1 MANIKKSFNFRNGVQ
16 VDQDNL
22 LVTPTGLVA
31 IGKTVPTEALD
42 VIGNVVISGVTSSV
56 FTQTGVLTVTS
67 LNPTEII
74 GAGISVKSGIIT
86 AEGTGIV
93 TYFGDAR
100 FLQGMPTSQWID
112 TDVGLGV
119 SSIYNSGGNVG
130 IATTLPK
137 STLQVGGDPVSGQNG
152 VGISSVGNIN
162 ATGIITATAFS
173 GPVTGGVTGNADT
186 ATLAAAA
193 TKLETARNIGGVS
206 FDGTAD
212 INLPGVNIAG
222 NQDTSGTASNLSG
235 SPNIVVSNID
245 CDGELDVDGHTNL
258 DNLSVA
264 GVTTFVGVIEGTS
277 GENKIPSLYQNQ
289 SDLPNPSL
297 YHGLFAHVHS
307 TGRGYYSHAGGWFEL
322 VNKESTGVVGTG
334 TETYVVGSLS
344 ATGFG
349 VGTNSPA
356 NDIQLRKSGD
366 TELQITSDTGT
377 AGITLGRESGTNNTN
392 NAEIRYGQDTGANYS
407 SAQSLDILNYGTGN
421 FNYHLSASNA
431 NAVAGD
437 FHWHKGLNNQRL
449 MTLTGIGGSLGLGTT
464 LPSKT
469 LDVIGDG
476 SFSTDLHVG
485 NNLTVVG
492 QLTVPSVNSTFTGN
506 LTGNVDGNI
515 NATGVS
521 TFNNLNVTGI
531 GTIPIFHA
539 NYLDATN
546 GGASV
551 IDGGV
556 FGKILGI
563 GTATPESVVDFS
575 QAGQQLTGS
584 YGTSKVFMIP
594 PKLDS
599 TQKGN
604 LTPVSGAF
612 IFNTS
617 VNKLEFY
624 DGSNWTPLEAN
635 SGGGEVNQ
643 FAFSSI
649 EVSGQTPVVAD
660 AKQDTLTL
668 VAGTNITITT
678 DPTGD
683 EVTINSTGGGGGG
696 GDITSVVAGTGLSG
710 GGTTGDVT
718 LNLDLPNVG
727 ATGSYTNADI
737 TIDAQGRVTAA
748 SNGTNIT
755 TLAGLTDVTLGT
767 PTNGQ
772 VLKYNGANWVN
783 GNDNFYTNSD
793 VDSHL
798 NTSSAGT
805 GQILSWNGSDYA
817 WVNDQTGGGGGSG
830 ISNLVEDLTPELG
843 GDLETNGNNILV
855 TGDVTLYGN
864 DINDSEEKVVFDK
877 SANKLLIGRQ
887 ITTQIN
893 DFRIRIKTAAT
904 NATINNQTSYIEQ
917 NSLLIENSSF
927 KDMHV
932 QLSAAGKLTIG
943 ERDNIQAELFRVQCS
958 QPTLNADGFVQ
969 LSYVVGDY
977 TNGNTK
983 YLRLATQETG
993 VRTYGTLVNSGDII
1007 PFADSTND
1015 LGRNTVK
1022 WANVY
1027 ADTLHGD
1034 GSNIITSSWAVTAN
1048 LSSAYRFSGPGNLST
1063 QDNPTIH
1070 LVRGQKYQFNLN
1082 ASGHPFNIQTVSG
1095 AYDGNNLYTTGV
1107 TNAGAA
1113 VGTIEFDVPMDAP
1126 NTLYYV
1132 CQYHSSMAGTIDI
1145 SSPDDKI
1152 QEGNSSIE
1160 VVDTGS
1166 DGHIKIET
1174 EGTEKLRVAPS
1185 GQIGLSGQNYGN
1197 AGEVITSQ
1205 GSSSAPTWA
1214 SPHRQITTLNGI
1226 TSQINDNAYT
1236 TLNITGYK
1244 AYSLFKIKSS
1254 HEAWVRVYVDAASR
1268 TADTTRSEGQ
1278 DPNPGSGLIAEIR
1291 TSGNDQ
1297 TILVTPGAFGFINDN
1312 TNNIYLSV
1320 VNRSGNQQA
1329 ITVTLTLI
1337 QIGE

>member
-1 MANIKKSFNFRNGVQ
+1 MANIKKSFNFRNGIQ
-16 VDQDNL
+16 VDEDNL
-22 LVTPTGLVA
+22 LVTRTGLVG

-42 VIGNVVISGVTSSV
+42 VIGNLVVSGVTSSV
-56 FTQTGVLTVTS
+56 FSQTGLLTVTT
-67 LNPTEII
+67 LKPTEII
-74 GAGISVKSGIIT
+74 GAGVSIQSGIIT
-86 AEGTGIV
+86 NPSMDNTGIV
-93 TYFGDAR
+93 TYYGDGQY
-100 FLQGMPTSQWID
+100 LQNLPSSEWKTTNAGFSA
-112 TDVGLGV
+112 L
-119 SSIYNSGGNVG
+119 SIYNTKLGTVG
-130 IATTLPK
+130 IATTNPQ
-137 STLQVGGDPVSGQNG
+137 STLQVGNNPLASQAGVS
-152 VGISSVGNIN
+152 IRSIGNITASGN
-162 ATGIITATAFS
+162 ITANTFS
-173 GPVTGGVTGNADT
+173 GPLTGNVTGNVTGSLTGSVTGSVIGNVNGNATT
-186 ATLAAAA
+186 AT
-193 TKLETARNIGGVS
+193 TLENPRTIGGVS
-206 FDGTAD
+206 FNGSSNID
-212 INLPGVNIAG
+212 LPGVNIAG
-222 NQDTSGTASNLSG
+222 NQNTSGTAANLSG
-235 SPNIVVSNID
+235 SPSITIT
-245 CDGELDVDGHTNL
+245 GLDVSGI
-258 DNLSVA
+258 
-264 GVTTFVGVIEGTS
+264 TTFAGRIVGAATSNVI
-277 GENKIPSLYQNQ
+277 PFLYNNF
-289 SDLPNPSL
+289 SDLPSAVT
-297 YHGLFAHVHS
+297 YHGAFAHVHA
-307 TGRGYYSHAGGWFEL
+307 TGKAYYAHAANWYEL
-322 VNKESTGVVGTG
+322 VNKELNGTVGTG
-334 TETYVVGSLS
+334 VEPYSIGTLGI
-344 ATGFG
+344 G
-349 VGTNSPA
+349 VASPA
-356 NDIQLRKSGD
+356 NDFQLRKTGD

-464 LPSKT
+464 LPSTT

-476 SFSTDLHVG
+476 SFSADLQVG
-485 NNLTVVG
+485 NNLTIVG
-492 QLTVPSVNSTFTGN
+492 QLTANSVNSTFTGN

-643 FAFSSI
+643 FAFSNI
-649 EVSGQTPVVAD
+649 AVSGQTPIAAD

-727 ATGSYTNADI
+727 ATGSYTNANI
-737 TIDAQGRVTAA
+737 TVDAQGRVTAA
-748 SNGTNIT
+748 NNGTNIT

-830 ISNLVEDLTPELG
+830 ISNLVEDLTPQLG

-893 DFRIRIKTAAT
+893 DFKIRIKTAAT
-904 NATINNQTSYIEQ
+904 NATINNLTSYIEQ

-932 QLSAAGKLTIG
+932 QLSGAGKLTIG
-943 ERDNIQAELFRVQCS
+943 ERDNIQAEVFRVQCS
-958 QPTLNADGFVQ
+958 QPSINADGFAQ
-969 LSYVVGDY
+969 LSYVVGDVSS
-977 TNGNTK
+977 GNTK

-1007 PFADSTND
+1007 PFADSTSD

-1034 GSNIITSSWAVTAN
+1034 GSNITSSSWSVTASGN
-1048 LSSAYRFSGPGNLST
+1048 NYRFTGPGNLNGT
-1063 QDNPTIH
+1063 QNHPKLY
-1070 LVRGQKYQFNLN
+1070 LVRGQKYQFDLN
-1082 ASGHPFNIQTVSG
+1082 VSGHPFRIRISDQGADYTDGVTTVG
-1095 AYDGNNLYTTGV
+1095 DTETGV
-1107 TNAGAA
+1107 IT
-1113 VGTIEFDVPMDAP
+1113 FDVPMDAP
-1126 NTLYYV
+1126 DVLYYQ
-1132 CQYHSSMAGTIDI
+1132 CNQHSTMIGTIDI
-1145 SSPDDKI
+1145 
-1152 QEGNSSIE
+1152 
-1160 VVDTGS
+1160 
-1166 DGHIKIET
+1166 
-1174 EGTEKLRVAPS
+1174 
-1185 GQIGLSGQNYGN
+1185 
-1197 AGEVITSQ
+1197 
-1205 GSSSAPTWA
+1205 A
-1214 SPHRQITTLNGI
+1214 SPPKQIQDLQGI
-1226 TSQINDNAYT
+1226 TGTLADDAYAE
-1236 TLNITGYK
+1236 LNITGYK
-1244 AYSLFKIKSS
+1244 AYSLFKIASN
-1254 HEAWVRVYVDAASR
+1254 HDALVRVYVDDASR
-1268 TADTTRSEGQ
+1268 DADTTRSEGQ
-1278 DPNPGSGLIAEIR
+1278 DPNPGIGLIAEAR
-1291 TSGNDQ
+1291 TSGG
-1297 TILVTPGAFGFINDN
+1297 TVLVTPGAMGFNNDN
-1312 TNNIYLSV
+1312 PRTNTIYLGV
-1320 VNRSGNQQA
+1320 TNRSGSPQQ
-1329 ITVTLTLI
+1329 IQVTLTAI